1 MRSLWINQRTLF
13 LFFCGCMLLLF
24 QNPLF
29 PQSDISATNNTETMI
44 HPMDEIDE
52 FGDIEE
58 PQEEKGS
65 SLTIS
70 DPLEP
75 LNRAVFYFNDKL
87 YLYLLRPISTGY
99 AFIIPSPARKS
110 TKNFF
115 YNIAFPVRFINNL
128 FQANFHGAAI
138 ELGRFTVNTFFGF
151 AGLIDLASRPDIN
164 LPKQHTD
171 LGHTFCAY
179 GIKEGIFLNLPI
191 LGPST
196 IRDAVGTAGDLF
208 LHPVSWLDSE
218 KAILGITTYE
228 KINTTSLTSG
238 EYESFKK
245 ASLDP
250 YTAMKNGYIQY
261 RHSKKHIRK

>member
-1 MRSLWINQRTLF
+1 
-13 LFFCGCMLLLF
+13 MLLLF

-29 PQSDISATNNTETMI
+29 PQSDLSATNNTETMI
-44 HPMDEIDE
+44 HPIDEIDE

-58 PQEEKGS
+58 PEEEKDS

-75 LNRAVFYFNDKL
+75 LNRAVFCFNDKL
-87 YLYLLRPISTGY
+87 YLYLLRPISKGY
-99 AFIIPSPARKS
+99 AFIVPKPARKS

-115 YNIAFPVRFINNL
+115 HNIAFPVRFINNL
-128 FQANFHGAAI
+128 FQANLHGAAI

-151 AGLIDLASRPDIN
+151 AGLIDLSSRPDIN

-171 LGHTFCAY
+171 FGDTLGTY

-196 IRDAVGTAGDLF
+196 VRSAVGTAGDFF
-208 LHPVSWLDSE
+208 LHPISLLNSE
-218 KAILGITTYE
+218 RAIVGVKTYE
-228 KINTTSLTSG
+228 KTNEVSLTPG

-261 RHSKKHIRK
+261 RQPKRHIQE